1 MNKTNSLEQT
11 INHVIAN
18 GARIAEVGL
27 GTIFATEKQ
36 MAAADKFAD
45 KQAAQRDQ
53 RAKSTLTNC
62 TRRVVGGE
70 VRYYANETKFAVMS
84 RSNVV
89 RWFEVRKDGVY
100 SVAA

>member
-11 INHVIAN
+11 INHAIAN
-18 GARIAEVGL
+18 GARIAEGGL
-27 GTIFATEKQ
+27 GTIFATGRQ
-36 MAAADKFAD
+36 LAAADKFAD
-45 KQAAQRDQ
+45 KQAAQRDK
-53 RAKSTLTNC
+53 AAASKLSDC

-89 RWFEVRKDGVY
+89 RWFEVRKDGIY
-100 SVAA
+100 AAK